1 MSYLFTN
8 GRPPYHEITPYDEN
22 KWFEEAGQ
30 LQKKQSKTKTPQQVI
45 SKTQRR
51 FSKN

>member
-30 LQKKQSKTKTPQQVI
+30 LQKKTI
-45 SKTQRR
+45 EN
-51 FSKN
+51 KNASTGYFKNAA